1 MTARSKSS
9 PPESADELKG
19 RALRLL
25 ARREHSR
32 AELARKLAPHAGSG
46 AAVETLLAQMQ
57 ARKQV
62 SDERF
67 AEARAYQLS
76 RKYGAERVR
85 RDLLAKGVAE
95 DVAARLAADSRR
107 GDLERAHA
115 ILARKYRSPATTP
128 KERAR
133 RIRFLQSRGF
143 SQDVIRGALGGP
155 VGPAS
160 GESP

>member
-1 MTARSKSS
+1 MTAKSKSS
-9 PPESADELKG
+9 PHENAGELKG

-32 AELARKLAPHAGSG
+32 AELARKLAPHAESG
-46 AAVETLLAQMQ
+46 AAVETLLA
-57 ARKQV
+57 ALEAGRQV

-85 RDLLAKGVAE
+85 RDLLARGVAP
-95 DVAARLAADSRR
+95 DVAARLAADSRS
-107 GDLERAHA
+107 GDVERAHA
-115 ILARKYRSPATTP
+115 ILARKYRSPATTA

-143 SQDVIRGALGGP
+143 SLDVIRSAVAGA
-155 VGPAS
+155 AS

>member
-1 MTARSKSS
+1 MTAKSRSS
-9 PPESADELKG
+9 PPESAGELKG

-46 AAVETLLAQMQ
+46 EAVETLLA
-57 ARKQV
+57 ALEAGRQV

-85 RDLLAKGVAE
+85 RDLLARGVAP
-95 DVAARLAADSRR
+95 DVAARLAADSRS
-107 GDLERAHA
+107 GDVERAHA
-115 ILARKYRSPATTP
+115 ILARKYRSPATTT

-143 SQDVIRGALGGP
+143 SLDVIRSAVAGA
-155 VGPAS
+155 AS